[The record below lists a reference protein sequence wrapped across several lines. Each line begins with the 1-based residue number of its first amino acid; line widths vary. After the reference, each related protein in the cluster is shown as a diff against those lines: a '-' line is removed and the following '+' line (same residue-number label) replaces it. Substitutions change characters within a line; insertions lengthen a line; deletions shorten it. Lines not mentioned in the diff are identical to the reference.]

1 MKTRVYPGMLD
12 NSKEYFANGSEV
24 MLLHN
29 GKVKKFDE
37 VNEHSEL
44 ASIIE
49 SEADL
54 KAILNNWFPH
64 NERMQQK
71 TLARCRFGALNFH
84 ADFSKDE
91 ASADFCICPM
101 RGKCAGENIV
111 CKPLTRG
118 EEQFETMEVTVML
131 ALAGADKNTAIA
143 DKLGFCLGTFF
154 VFKTN
159 IYTKVKSIINKPV
172 LTKQQLAKFL
182 FLEGLL

>member
-12 NSKEYFANGSEV
+12 TSKEYFTNGSEV

-29 GKVKKFDE
+29 GSVENFD
-37 VNEHSEL
+37 NIPEHSEL

-49 SEADL
+49 NEADL
-54 KAILNNWFPH
+54 KQILNHWFPD
-64 NERMQQK
+64 NPFMQQK

-84 ADFSKDE
+84 PDFSKDE
-91 ASADFCICPM
+91 TSADFCICPM
-101 RGKCAGENIV
+101 RGNCSGENII

-118 EEQFETMEVTVML
+118 EEKFETMEITVML
-131 ALAGADKNTAIA
+131 ELAGADKNTTIA

-154 VFKTN
+154 VFKTS
-159 IYTKVKSIINKPV
+159 IYSKVKSVINKPV